1 MSISDRIVGFSLFI
15 SFIHL
20 PSAPLLFQFVIS
32 QALLSLLGWKN
43 SHILPEKCNFFFV
56 MGMKLDLSTV
66 GKKIDSV
73 SLLKIFIDK
82 QFFSYFVLIFFRFFF

>member
-1 MSISDRIVGFSLFI
+1 
-15 SFIHL
+15 
-20 PSAPLLFQFVIS
+20 
-32 QALLSLLGWKN
+32 
-43 SHILPEKCNFFFV
+43 